1 MQNTYNRSPRRG
13 AAHDIN
19 VPHRAG
25 LVENGIEQLFS
36 FQRNLCVNKIFGV
49 YGSGTRGTPASM
61 PNLQK
66 HPATLQAIHKNTKFL
81 FLPKKR
87 TQRALTP
94 APTRCTTPNKHPPT
108 H

>member
-1 MQNTYNRSPRRG
+1 MTLFPRRVT
-13 AAHDIN
+13 AHDLK
-19 VPHRAG
+19 VRVG

-36 FQRNLCVNKIFGV
+36 FQRDLCVNKIFGV
-49 YGSGTRGTPASM
+49 YGSGTGRTPASM

-81 FLPKKR
+81 FLSKKR
-87 TQRALTP
+87 TQRVLTP
-94 APTRCTTPNKHPPT
+94 APTRWITLNNHPPT